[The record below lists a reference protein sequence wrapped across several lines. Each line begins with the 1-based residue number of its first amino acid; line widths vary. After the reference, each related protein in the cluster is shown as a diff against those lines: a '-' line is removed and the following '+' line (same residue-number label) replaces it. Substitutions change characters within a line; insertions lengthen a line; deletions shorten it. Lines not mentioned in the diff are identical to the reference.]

1 MCMDRFD
8 PYFTGFIMSVCF
20 FLTTAVLYILVFQE
34 RDQIGYEIM
43 MCMRDD
49 HSREKYEECRINVL
63 ASRQT
68 VAAGELVQ
76 PSD

>member
-8 PYFTGFIMSVCF
+8 PYFTGFIMSFFF
-20 FLTTAVLYILVFQE
+20 FLTTAVLYVLIFHE

-43 MCMRDD
+43 MCMGDD
-49 HSREKYEECRINVL
+49 HSREKYEECRISVL

-68 VAAGELVQ
+68 SAVDEIVQ